1 MASIFRTCHVH
12 IIMSIYKKLDTFR
25 FNYYLTL
32 ELYWVGGRAIAQAVS
47 RRLPTAA
54 VRGSKPD
61 LGMWDFVMDKSG
73 VEAGFLRELR
83 FPLPIYIPSALHNH
97 LHYHPR
103 LAQ

>member
-1 MASIFRTCHVH
+1 MMIMKMFCSVHSGGGTKSIGTAATSRLL
-12 IIMSIYKKLDTFR
+12 YKPQM
-25 FNYYLTL
+25 
-32 ELYWVGGRAIAQAVS
+32 I
-47 RRLPTAA
+47 PTAA

-73 VEAGFLRELR
+73 AGAGFLRELR
-83 FPLPIYIPSALHNH
+83 FPLRIYIPSALHNH

>member
-1 MASIFRTCHVH
+1 LF
-12 IIMSIYKKLDTFR
+12 IYLCIYGLLSPLLVSLWNRVKGLANDEFEMK
-25 FNYYLTL
+25 
-32 ELYWVGGRAIAQAVS
+32 GRAIAQAVS

-61 LGMWDFVMDKSG
+61 LGMWGFVMDKSG
-73 VEAGFLRELR
+73 AGAGFLRELR

>member
-1 MASIFRTCHVH
+1 M
-12 IIMSIYKKLDTFR
+12 
-25 FNYYLTL
+25 
-32 ELYWVGGRAIAQAVS
+32 QVS
-47 RRLPTAA
+47 TGNTTQFYFFKTAFA

-73 VEAGFLRELR
+73 AGAGFLRELW
-83 FPLPIYIPSALHNH
+83 FPLPIYILSALHNH